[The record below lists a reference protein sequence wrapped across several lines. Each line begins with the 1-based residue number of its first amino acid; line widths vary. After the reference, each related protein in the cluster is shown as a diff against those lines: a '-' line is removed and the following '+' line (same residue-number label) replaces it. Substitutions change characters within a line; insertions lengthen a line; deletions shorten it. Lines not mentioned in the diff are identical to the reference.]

1 MSDRRIAILAAIA
14 VAIAVPLITTGLVI
28 ADQYYTKWKNSR

>member
-14 VAIAVPLITTGLVI
+14 VAIAVPLVTTGLVI
-28 ADQYYTKWKNSR
+28 ADRIWTDWKNSR

>member
-1 MSDRRIAILAAIA
+1 VTDRRIAILAAIA

-28 ADQYYTKWKNSR
+28 ADQFWTKWKNSR